1 MTGGDPTGS
10 NRGGTQAAAG
20 LERLVLIGFMGA
32 GKSTV
37 GRLLA
42 ASLDWTFVDLDEE
55 IARREGR
62 PVYEIIRSSGL
73 RHFRRI
79 ESESG
84 KAAIRMVRA
93 VIAVGGGWPAQPGH
107 MDLLDRSTVSVWL
120 RVSPQT
126 ALARVAGSDVP
137 RPLLEAPD
145 PAAVAKELMS
155 RRRSHY
161 RRGHIRIDTDD
172 RTPDEIVRAI
182 LERLPPWSGD
192 NSEEERA

>member
-1 MTGGDPTGS
+1 MSLYPRNIFVTGFSGS
-10 NRGGTQAAAG
+10 GKTTVSRIAA
-20 LERLVLIGFMGA
+20 
-32 GKSTV
+32 
-37 GRLLA
+37 RLLG
-42 ASLDWTFVDLDEE
+42 WTFVDLDEE

-107 MDLLDRSTVSVWL
+107 MDLLDRGTVSVWL

-145 PAAVAKELMS
+145 PAAVAKDLMS

-192 NSEEERA
+192 NSKEERA